1 MQTVYIQ
8 PEQFKKI
15 AKRARQEPQFVGFA
29 CIACGQRHADLKTLI
44 ECAETKRAAHVRSK

>member
-15 AKRARQEPQFVGFA
+15 AKRARKEPQFVGFV
-29 CIACGQRHADLKTLI
+29 CIACGQGHADLKTLI
-44 ECAETKRAAHVRSK
+44 ECAEAKRAANAKH

>member
-8 PEQFKKI
+8 PKQFKKI

-29 CIACGQRHADLKTLI
+29 RIACGQRHADLKTLI